1 MKVYYNLD
9 LENFQA
15 WSGGKITLNRVIEEG
30 KINDLEYMVNDLF
43 GDEIGETQLNDFLW
57 FDSEYIYESL
67 GIEE

>member
-15 WSGGKITLNRVIEEG
+15 WSGGKITLDRVIEEG
-30 KINDLEYMVNDLF
+30 KINDLEYLVNDLF
-43 GDEIGETQLNDFLW
+43 GDEIAETQLNDFLW
-57 FDSEYIYESL
+57 FDSDYIYKSL